1 MAELTKKCK
10 RLWTKPGIRWLCGYF
25 FVLLCGVG
33 LVYYWRVAY
42 SLGAGMPGFAA
53 ATTLII
59 CGGFSAVYLLV
70 FLAAHFLKQNLAL
83 KTAVLVFLAGLC
95 FVFAN
100 PPMQAPDE
108 TMHFL
113 RAYAVGSGQFLFD
126 EKQQFPNDVNLL
138 VRDFPGAYINGVSG
152 EKLAPDDP
160 TIADA
165 FARYSADKAAGA
177 VAPGAFTPV
186 QQLVPYF
193 PQALGVAVGRLFG
206 ADALACMYLARAAN
220 LLCYAV
226 LCGYA
231 AAVIRRFS
239 AVLIALA
246 ISPVSLFM
254 AGSCSSDGLFMG
266 LTWIFIALC
275 LSDVVTKKRL
285 AVLALCFG
293 LTFHA
298 KYTTL
303 ALLPLLLL
311 AVMSWIG
318 RDPLGPGMIVNS
330 HLTGL
335 YIAGDIVGLL
345 ARAIGGTVLT
355 VWQTIWMGGLLA
367 WVGTAAMMLWS
378 YFKAMRLVTTTYRL
392 QTTKPLPGGKLRVLQ
407 ISDLHPGKGAVDRK
421 RIPELNRRIRELN
434 PDMILFTGDIFDEH
448 VERPDFDSFNAFFAT
463 LDPPGGKWFVLGNH
477 DLFHHW
483 REPSYGRADLEGAFA
498 RAHIRILEDVS
509 QLAYVGKDATPVR
522 IVGRKDWLYTQGNRF
537 TPAQL
542 MPNGPDNVY
551 TILLD
556 HEPRELKAD
565 AAAGANLILS
575 GHTHGG
581 QIWPTGLV
589 AKLFRYNELNYG
601 MKQITPVC
609 AAIVSGG
616 TGTWGYKIRTEGK
629 TELVMVEIEQ
639 KNA

>member
-1 MAELTKKCK
+1 MEYLWRNLQKNANGF
-10 RLWTKPGIRWLCGYF
+10 WTKPGIRWLCGYF

-311 AVMSWIG
+311 LPFEQKPRKGKKALSAAAQRWGVLAVCLAAGVIIYA
-318 RDPLGPGMIVNS
+318 L
-330 HLTGL
+330 LTGYTALASNYGRVPYADTGVDPGRQLAFVFSNLPRYLAVLL
-335 YIAGDIVGLL
+335 YSVYRDKANLFT
-345 ARAIGGTVLT
+345 IGNFGWMDMTVPF
-355 VWQTIWMGGLLA
+355 V
-367 WVGTAAMMLWS
+367 S
-378 YFKAMRLVTTTYRL
+378 YFA
-392 QTTKPLPGGKLRVLQ
+392 PLFL
-407 ISDLHPGKGAVDRK
+407 
-421 RIPELNRRIRELN
+421 
-434 PDMILFTGDIFDEH
+434 LFASG
-448 VERPDFDSFNAFFAT
+448 VSA
-463 LDPPGGKWFVLGNH
+463 
-477 DLFHHW
+477 
-483 REPSYGRADLEGAFA
+483 LEGAREKLRTAWVF
-498 RAHIRILEDVS
+498 
-509 QLAYVGKDATPVR
+509 LATAVLMYGFTYTGMYLTSTPVSLPEINGVQTR
-522 IVGRKDWLYTQGNRF
+522 YLLGALFALFALASMLMGRTMALQNLRPGLPQK
-537 TPAQL
+537 TPPAWRVLHYGFCFALVSALLLFQAYYI
-542 MPNGPDNVY
+542 GP
-551 TILLD
+551 
-556 HEPRELKAD
+556 
-565 AAAGANLILS
+565 
-575 GHTHGG
+575 
-581 QIWPTGLV
+581 
-589 AKLFRYNELNYG
+589 
-601 MKQITPVC
+601 
-609 AAIVSGG
+609 
-616 TGTWGYKIRTEGK
+616 
-629 TELVMVEIEQ
+629 
-639 KNA
+639 

>member
-1 MAELTKKCK
+1 MRAANGVFMAELTKKCK

-254 AGSCSSDGLFMG
+254 AGSCSS
-266 LTWIFIALC
+266 
-275 LSDVVTKKRL
+275 

-311 AVMSWIG
+311 LPFEQKPRKGKKALSAAAQRWGVLAVCLAAGVIIYA
-318 RDPLGPGMIVNS
+318 L
-330 HLTGL
+330 LTGYTALASNYGRVPYADTGVDPGRQLAFVFSNLPRYLAVLL
-335 YIAGDIVGLL
+335 YSVYRDKANLFT
-345 ARAIGGTVLT
+345 IGNFGWMDMTVPF
-355 VWQTIWMGGLLA
+355 V
-367 WVGTAAMMLWS
+367 S
-378 YFKAMRLVTTTYRL
+378 YFA
-392 QTTKPLPGGKLRVLQ
+392 PLFL
-407 ISDLHPGKGAVDRK
+407 
-421 RIPELNRRIRELN
+421 
-434 PDMILFTGDIFDEH
+434 LFASG
-448 VERPDFDSFNAFFAT
+448 VSA
-463 LDPPGGKWFVLGNH
+463 
-477 DLFHHW
+477 
-483 REPSYGRADLEGAFA
+483 LEGAREKLRTAWVF
-498 RAHIRILEDVS
+498 
-509 QLAYVGKDATPVR
+509 LATAVLMYGFTYTGMYLTSTPVSLPEINGVQTR
-522 IVGRKDWLYTQGNRF
+522 YLLGALFALFALASMLMGRTMALQNLRPGLPQK
-537 TPAQL
+537 TPPAWRVLHYGFCFALVSALLLFQAYYI
-542 MPNGPDNVY
+542 GP
-551 TILLD
+551 
-556 HEPRELKAD
+556 
-565 AAAGANLILS
+565 
-575 GHTHGG
+575 
-581 QIWPTGLV
+581 
-589 AKLFRYNELNYG
+589 
-601 MKQITPVC
+601 
-609 AAIVSGG
+609 
-616 TGTWGYKIRTEGK
+616 
-629 TELVMVEIEQ
+629 
-639 KNA
+639 

>member
-311 AVMSWIG
+311 LPFEQKPRKGKKALSAAAQRWGVLAVCLAAGVIIYA
-318 RDPLGPGMIVNS
+318 L
-330 HLTGL
+330 LTGYTALASNYGRVPYADTGVDPGRQLAFVFSNLPRYLAVLL
-335 YIAGDIVGLL
+335 YSVYRDKANLFT
-345 ARAIGGTVLT
+345 IGNFGWMDMTVPF
-355 VWQTIWMGGLLA
+355 V
-367 WVGTAAMMLWS
+367 S
-378 YFKAMRLVTTTYRL
+378 YFA
-392 QTTKPLPGGKLRVLQ
+392 PLFL
-407 ISDLHPGKGAVDRK
+407 
-421 RIPELNRRIRELN
+421 
-434 PDMILFTGDIFDEH
+434 LFASG
-448 VERPDFDSFNAFFAT
+448 VSA
-463 LDPPGGKWFVLGNH
+463 
-477 DLFHHW
+477 
-483 REPSYGRADLEGAFA
+483 LEGAREKLRTAWVF
-498 RAHIRILEDVS
+498 
-509 QLAYVGKDATPVR
+509 LATAVLMYGFTYTGMYLTSTPVSLPEINGVQTR
-522 IVGRKDWLYTQGNRF
+522 YLLGALFALFALASMLMGRTMALQNLRPGLPQK
-537 TPAQL
+537 TPPAWRVLHYVFCFALVSALLLFQAYYI
-542 MPNGPDNVY
+542 GP
-551 TILLD
+551 
-556 HEPRELKAD
+556 
-565 AAAGANLILS
+565 
-575 GHTHGG
+575 
-581 QIWPTGLV
+581 
-589 AKLFRYNELNYG
+589 
-601 MKQITPVC
+601 
-609 AAIVSGG
+609 
-616 TGTWGYKIRTEGK
+616 
-629 TELVMVEIEQ
+629 
-639 KNA
+639 

>member
-311 AVMSWIG
+311 LPFEQKPRKGKKALSAAAQRWGVLAVCLAAGVIIYA
-318 RDPLGPGMIVNS
+318 L
-330 HLTGL
+330 LTGYTALASNYGRVPYADTGVDPGRQLAFVFSNLPRYLAVLL
-335 YIAGDIVGLL
+335 YSVYRDKANLFT
-345 ARAIGGTVLT
+345 IGNFGWMDMTVPF
-355 VWQTIWMGGLLA
+355 V
-367 WVGTAAMMLWS
+367 S
-378 YFKAMRLVTTTYRL
+378 YFA
-392 QTTKPLPGGKLRVLQ
+392 PLFL
-407 ISDLHPGKGAVDRK
+407 
-421 RIPELNRRIRELN
+421 
-434 PDMILFTGDIFDEH
+434 LFASG
-448 VERPDFDSFNAFFAT
+448 VSA
-463 LDPPGGKWFVLGNH
+463 
-477 DLFHHW
+477 
-483 REPSYGRADLEGAFA
+483 LEGAREKLRTAWVF
-498 RAHIRILEDVS
+498 
-509 QLAYVGKDATPVR
+509 LATAVLMYGFTYTGMYLTSTPVSLPEINGVQTR
-522 IVGRKDWLYTQGNRF
+522 YLLFALFALFALASMLMGRTMALQNLRPGLPQK
-537 TPAQL
+537 TPPAWRVLHYGFCFALVSALLLFQAYYI
-542 MPNGPDNVY
+542 GP
-551 TILLD
+551 
-556 HEPRELKAD
+556 
-565 AAAGANLILS
+565 
-575 GHTHGG
+575 
-581 QIWPTGLV
+581 
-589 AKLFRYNELNYG
+589 
-601 MKQITPVC
+601 
-609 AAIVSGG
+609 
-616 TGTWGYKIRTEGK
+616 
-629 TELVMVEIEQ
+629 
-639 KNA
+639 

>member
-165 FARYSADKAAGA
+165 FARYSADKAEGA

-311 AVMSWIG
+311 LPFEQKPRKGKKALSAAAQRWGVLAVCLAAG
-318 RDPLGPGMIVNS
+318 VIVYAL
-330 HLTGL
+330 LTGYTALASNYGRVPYADTGVDPGRQLAFVFSNLPRYLAVLL
-335 YIAGDIVGLL
+335 YSVYRD
-345 ARAIGGTVLT
+345 
-355 VWQTIWMGGLLA
+355 
-367 WVGTAAMMLWS
+367 
-378 YFKAMRLVTTTYRL
+378 KA
-392 QTTKPLPGGKLRVLQ
+392 
-407 ISDLHPGKGAVDRK
+407 
-421 RIPELNRRIRELN
+421 N
-434 PDMILFTGDIFDEH
+434 LFTSGNFGWMDMTVPF
-448 VERPDFDSFNAFFAT
+448 VSYVAPLFLLFAS
-463 LDPPGGKWFVLGNH
+463 GV
-477 DLFHHW
+477 
-483 REPSYGRADLEGAFA
+483 SALEGAREKLRTAWVF
-498 RAHIRILEDVS
+498 RATAVLMYGFTYTGMYLTS
-509 QLAYVGKDATPVR
+509 TPVSLPEINGVQTR
-522 IVGRKDWLYTQGNRF
+522 YLLGALFALFALASMLMGRTMALQNLRPGLPQK
-537 TPAQL
+537 TPPAWRVLHYGFCFALVSALLLFQAYYI
-542 MPNGPDNVY
+542 GP
-551 TILLD
+551 
-556 HEPRELKAD
+556 
-565 AAAGANLILS
+565 
-575 GHTHGG
+575 
-581 QIWPTGLV
+581 
-589 AKLFRYNELNYG
+589 
-601 MKQITPVC
+601 
-609 AAIVSGG
+609 
-616 TGTWGYKIRTEGK
+616 
-629 TELVMVEIEQ
+629 
-639 KNA
+639 

>member
-311 AVMSWIG
+311 LPFEQKPRKGKKALSAAAQRWGVLAVCLAAGVIIYA
-318 RDPLGPGMIVNS
+318 L
-330 HLTGL
+330 LTGYTALASNYGRVPYADTGVDPGRQLAFVFSNLPRYLAVLL
-335 YIAGDIVGLL
+335 YSVYRDKANLFT
-345 ARAIGGTVLT
+345 IGNFGWMDMTVPF
-355 VWQTIWMGGLLA
+355 V
-367 WVGTAAMMLWS
+367 S
-378 YFKAMRLVTTTYRL
+378 YFA
-392 QTTKPLPGGKLRVLQ
+392 PLFL
-407 ISDLHPGKGAVDRK
+407 
-421 RIPELNRRIRELN
+421 
-434 PDMILFTGDIFDEH
+434 LFASG
-448 VERPDFDSFNAFFAT
+448 VSA
-463 LDPPGGKWFVLGNH
+463 
-477 DLFHHW
+477 
-483 REPSYGRADLEGAFA
+483 LEGAREKLRTAWVF
-498 RAHIRILEDVS
+498 
-509 QLAYVGKDATPVR
+509 LATAVLMYGFTYTGMYLTSTPVSLPEINGVQTR
-522 IVGRKDWLYTQGNRF
+522 YLLGVLFALFALASMLMGRTMALQNLRPGLPQK
-537 TPAQL
+537 TPPAWRVLHYGFCFALVSALLLFQAYYI
-542 MPNGPDNVY
+542 GP
-551 TILLD
+551 
-556 HEPRELKAD
+556 
-565 AAAGANLILS
+565 
-575 GHTHGG
+575 
-581 QIWPTGLV
+581 
-589 AKLFRYNELNYG
+589 
-601 MKQITPVC
+601 
-609 AAIVSGG
+609 
-616 TGTWGYKIRTEGK
+616 
-629 TELVMVEIEQ
+629 
-639 KNA
+639 

>member
-311 AVMSWIG
+311 LPFEQKPRKGKKALSAAAQRWGVLAVCLAAGIIIYA
-318 RDPLGPGMIVNS
+318 L
-330 HLTGL
+330 LTGYTALASNYGRVPYADTGVDPGRQLAFVFSNLPRYLAVLL
-335 YIAGDIVGLL
+335 YSVYRDKANLFT
-345 ARAIGGTVLT
+345 IGNFGWMDMTVPF
-355 VWQTIWMGGLLA
+355 V
-367 WVGTAAMMLWS
+367 S
-378 YFKAMRLVTTTYRL
+378 YFA
-392 QTTKPLPGGKLRVLQ
+392 PLFL
-407 ISDLHPGKGAVDRK
+407 
-421 RIPELNRRIRELN
+421 
-434 PDMILFTGDIFDEH
+434 LFASG
-448 VERPDFDSFNAFFAT
+448 VSA
-463 LDPPGGKWFVLGNH
+463 
-477 DLFHHW
+477 
-483 REPSYGRADLEGAFA
+483 LEGAREKLRTAWVFLATAVLMSASPIRACTSPA
-498 RAHIRILEDVS
+498 RPSACRRSTACRRAICW
-509 QLAYVGKDATPVR
+509 
-522 IVGRKDWLYTQGNRF
+522 GRCLRCSRWH
-537 TPAQL
+537 P
-542 MPNGPDNVY
+542 
-551 TILLD
+551 
-556 HEPRELKAD
+556 
-565 AAAGANLILS
+565 
-575 GHTHGG
+575 
-581 QIWPTGLV
+581 
-589 AKLFRYNELNYG
+589 
-601 MKQITPVC
+601 C
-609 AAIVSGG
+609 
-616 TGTWGYKIRTEGK
+616 
-629 TELVMVEIEQ
+629 
-639 KNA
+639 

>member
-311 AVMSWIG
+311 LPFEQKPRKGKKALSAAAQRWGVLAVCLAAGVIIYA
-318 RDPLGPGMIVNS
+318 L
-330 HLTGL
+330 LTGYTALASNYGRVPYADTGVDPGRQLAFVFSNLPRYLAVLL
-335 YIAGDIVGLL
+335 YSVYRDKANLFT
-345 ARAIGGTVLT
+345 IGNFGWMDMTVPF
-355 VWQTIWMGGLLA
+355 V
-367 WVGTAAMMLWS
+367 S
-378 YFKAMRLVTTTYRL
+378 YFA
-392 QTTKPLPGGKLRVLQ
+392 PLFL
-407 ISDLHPGKGAVDRK
+407 
-421 RIPELNRRIRELN
+421 
-434 PDMILFTGDIFDEH
+434 LFASG
-448 VERPDFDSFNAFFAT
+448 VSA
-463 LDPPGGKWFVLGNH
+463 
-477 DLFHHW
+477 
-483 REPSYGRADLEGAFA
+483 LEGAREKLRTRLGVSATAVLMYGFTYTGMYLTSTPSACPEINGVQTRYLLGALFA
-498 RAHIRILEDVS
+498 LFALASMLMGRTMALQNLRPGLPQKTPPAWRVLHYGFCFALVS
-509 QLAYVGKDATPVR
+509 ALLLFQAYY
-522 IVGRKDWLYTQGNRF
+522 I
-537 TPAQL
+537 
-542 MPNGPDNVY
+542 GP
-551 TILLD
+551 
-556 HEPRELKAD
+556 
-565 AAAGANLILS
+565 
-575 GHTHGG
+575 
-581 QIWPTGLV
+581 
-589 AKLFRYNELNYG
+589 
-601 MKQITPVC
+601 
-609 AAIVSGG
+609 
-616 TGTWGYKIRTEGK
+616 
-629 TELVMVEIEQ
+629 
-639 KNA
+639 

>member
-126 EKQQFPNDVNLL
+126 EKQRFPNDVNLL

-311 AVMSWIG
+311 LPFEQKPRKGKKALSAAAQRWGVLAVCLAAGVIIYA
-318 RDPLGPGMIVNS
+318 L
-330 HLTGL
+330 LTGYTALASNYGRVPYADTGVDPGRQLAFVFSNLPRYLAVLL
-335 YIAGDIVGLL
+335 YSVYRDKANLFT
-345 ARAIGGTVLT
+345 IGNFGWMDMTVPF
-355 VWQTIWMGGLLA
+355 V
-367 WVGTAAMMLWS
+367 S
-378 YFKAMRLVTTTYRL
+378 YFA
-392 QTTKPLPGGKLRVLQ
+392 PLFL
-407 ISDLHPGKGAVDRK
+407 
-421 RIPELNRRIRELN
+421 
-434 PDMILFTGDIFDEH
+434 LFASG
-448 VERPDFDSFNAFFAT
+448 VSA
-463 LDPPGGKWFVLGNH
+463 
-477 DLFHHW
+477 
-483 REPSYGRADLEGAFA
+483 LEGAREKLRTAWVF
-498 RAHIRILEDVS
+498 
-509 QLAYVGKDATPVR
+509 LATAVLMYGFTYTGMYLTSTPVSLPEINGVQTR
-522 IVGRKDWLYTQGNRF
+522 YLLGALFALFALASMLMGRTMALQNLRPGLPQK
-537 TPAQL
+537 TPPAWRVLHYGFCFALVSALLLFQAYYI
-542 MPNGPDNVY
+542 GP
-551 TILLD
+551 
-556 HEPRELKAD
+556 
-565 AAAGANLILS
+565 
-575 GHTHGG
+575 
-581 QIWPTGLV
+581 
-589 AKLFRYNELNYG
+589 
-601 MKQITPVC
+601 
-609 AAIVSGG
+609 
-616 TGTWGYKIRTEGK
+616 
-629 TELVMVEIEQ
+629 
-639 KNA
+639 

>member
-1 MAELTKKCK
+1 MRAANGVFMAELTKKCK

-206 ADALACMYLARAAN
+206 ADALACMYLARTCCAMPY
-220 LLCYAV
+220 CAV
-226 LCGYA
+226 TRL
-231 AAVIRRFS
+231 R
-239 AVLIALA
+239 
-246 ISPVSLFM
+246 
-254 AGSCSSDGLFMG
+254 SS
-266 LTWIFIALC
+266 
-275 LSDVVTKKRL
+275 
-285 AVLALCFG
+285 
-293 LTFHA
+293 
-298 KYTTL
+298 
-303 ALLPLLLL
+303 
-311 AVMSWIG
+311 
-318 RDPLGPGMIVNS
+318 
-330 HLTGL
+330 
-335 YIAGDIVGLL
+335 
-345 ARAIGGTVLT
+345 
-355 VWQTIWMGGLLA
+355 
-367 WVGTAAMMLWS
+367 
-378 YFKAMRLVTTTYRL
+378 
-392 QTTKPLPGGKLRVLQ
+392 
-407 ISDLHPGKGAVDRK
+407 
-421 RIPELNRRIRELN
+421 
-434 PDMILFTGDIFDEH
+434 
-448 VERPDFDSFNAFFAT
+448 
-463 LDPPGGKWFVLGNH
+463 
-477 DLFHHW
+477 
-483 REPSYGRADLEGAFA
+483 GAF
-498 RAHIRILEDVS
+498 R
-509 QLAYVGKDATPVR
+509 P
-522 IVGRKDWLYTQGNRF
+522 
-537 TPAQL
+537 
-542 MPNGPDNVY
+542 
-551 TILLD
+551 
-556 HEPRELKAD
+556 
-565 AAAGANLILS
+565 
-575 GHTHGG
+575 
-581 QIWPTGLV
+581 
-589 AKLFRYNELNYG
+589 
-601 MKQITPVC
+601 C
-609 AAIVSGG
+609 
-616 TGTWGYKIRTEGK
+616 
-629 TELVMVEIEQ
+629 
-639 KNA
+639 

>member
-311 AVMSWIG
+311 RPFEQKPRKGKKALSAAAQRWGVLAVCLAAGIIIYA
-318 RDPLGPGMIVNS
+318 L
-330 HLTGL
+330 LTGYTALASNYGRVPYADTGVDPGRQLAFVFSNLPRYLAVLL
-335 YIAGDIVGLL
+335 YSVYRDKANLFT
-345 ARAIGGTVLT
+345 IGNFGWMDMTVPF
-355 VWQTIWMGGLLA
+355 V
-367 WVGTAAMMLWS
+367 S
-378 YFKAMRLVTTTYRL
+378 YFA
-392 QTTKPLPGGKLRVLQ
+392 PLFL
-407 ISDLHPGKGAVDRK
+407 
-421 RIPELNRRIRELN
+421 
-434 PDMILFTGDIFDEH
+434 LFASG
-448 VERPDFDSFNAFFAT
+448 VSA
-463 LDPPGGKWFVLGNH
+463 
-477 DLFHHW
+477 
-483 REPSYGRADLEGAFA
+483 LEGAREKLRTAWVF
-498 RAHIRILEDVS
+498 
-509 QLAYVGKDATPVR
+509 LATAVLMYGFTYTGMYLTSTPVSLPEINGVQTR
-522 IVGRKDWLYTQGNRF
+522 YLLGALFALFALASMLMGRTMALQNLRPGLPQK
-537 TPAQL
+537 TPPAWRVLHYGFCFALVSALLLFQAYYI
-542 MPNGPDNVY
+542 GP
-551 TILLD
+551 
-556 HEPRELKAD
+556 
-565 AAAGANLILS
+565 
-575 GHTHGG
+575 
-581 QIWPTGLV
+581 
-589 AKLFRYNELNYG
+589 
-601 MKQITPVC
+601 
-609 AAIVSGG
+609 
-616 TGTWGYKIRTEGK
+616 
-629 TELVMVEIEQ
+629 
-639 KNA
+639 

>member
-311 AVMSWIG
+311 LPFEQKPRKGKKALSAAAQRWGVLAVCLAAGVIIYA
-318 RDPLGPGMIVNS
+318 L
-330 HLTGL
+330 LTGYTALASNYGRVPYADTGVDPGRQLAFVFSNLPRYLAVLL
-335 YIAGDIVGLL
+335 YSVYRDKANLFT
-345 ARAIGGTVLT
+345 IGNFGWMDMTVPF
-355 VWQTIWMGGLLA
+355 V
-367 WVGTAAMMLWS
+367 S
-378 YFKAMRLVTTTYRL
+378 YFA
-392 QTTKPLPGGKLRVLQ
+392 PLFL
-407 ISDLHPGKGAVDRK
+407 
-421 RIPELNRRIRELN
+421 
-434 PDMILFTGDIFDEH
+434 LFASG
-448 VERPDFDSFNAFFAT
+448 VSA
-463 LDPPGGKWFVLGNH
+463 
-477 DLFHHW
+477 
-483 REPSYGRADLEGAFA
+483 LEGAREKLRTAWVF
-498 RAHIRILEDVS
+498 
-509 QLAYVGKDATPVR
+509 LATAVLMYGFTYTGMYLTSTPVSLPEINGVQTR
-522 IVGRKDWLYTQGNRF
+522 YLLWALFALFALASMLMGRTMALQNLRPGLPQK
-537 TPAQL
+537 TPPAWRVLHYGFCFALVSALLLFQAYYI
-542 MPNGPDNVY
+542 GP
-551 TILLD
+551 
-556 HEPRELKAD
+556 
-565 AAAGANLILS
+565 
-575 GHTHGG
+575 
-581 QIWPTGLV
+581 
-589 AKLFRYNELNYG
+589 
-601 MKQITPVC
+601 
-609 AAIVSGG
+609 
-616 TGTWGYKIRTEGK
+616 
-629 TELVMVEIEQ
+629 
-639 KNA
+639 

>member
-83 KTAVLVFLAGLC
+83 KTSVLVFLAGLC

-126 EKQQFPNDVNLL
+126 EKQQFQNDVNLL

-220 LLCYAV
+220 LLKAVRMAEDVERAGAAGPASVAARLAERVEAAKEAPGALSAEGGDFVRIMTVHASKGLEFPIVAVAELGQGAGRGDKLLTERVSGAVYASLDLGGSV
-226 LCGYA
+226 SGIKDSSLLAKCAKATLGCEDLDEQELAQVVEDRPSA
-231 AAVIRRFS
+231 ASRHAAIR
-239 AVLIALA
+239 ALQTA
-246 ISPVSLFM
+246 GLEVSL
-254 AGSCSSDGLFMG
+254 
-266 LTWIFIALC
+266 IK
-275 LSDVVTKKRL
+275 DVTPIPHNGCRPPKR
-285 AVLALCFG
+285 
-293 LTFHA
+293 
-298 KYTTL
+298 
-303 ALLPLLLL
+303 
-311 AVMSWIG
+311 
-318 RDPLGPGMIVNS
+318 R
-330 HLTGL
+330 
-335 YIAGDIVGLL
+335 
-345 ARAIGGTVLT
+345 
-355 VWQTIWMGGLLA
+355 
-367 WVGTAAMMLWS
+367 
-378 YFKAMRLVTTTYRL
+378 
-392 QTTKPLPGGKLRVLQ
+392 RV
-407 ISDLHPGKGAVDRK
+407 
-421 RIPELNRRIRELN
+421 
-434 PDMILFTGDIFDEH
+434 
-448 VERPDFDSFNAFFAT
+448 
-463 LDPPGGKWFVLGNH
+463 
-477 DLFHHW
+477 
-483 REPSYGRADLEGAFA
+483 
-498 RAHIRILEDVS
+498 
-509 QLAYVGKDATPVR
+509 
-522 IVGRKDWLYTQGNRF
+522 
-537 TPAQL
+537 
-542 MPNGPDNVY
+542 
-551 TILLD
+551 
-556 HEPRELKAD
+556 
-565 AAAGANLILS
+565 
-575 GHTHGG
+575 
-581 QIWPTGLV
+581 
-589 AKLFRYNELNYG
+589 
-601 MKQITPVC
+601 
-609 AAIVSGG
+609 
-616 TGTWGYKIRTEGK
+616 
-629 TELVMVEIEQ
+629 
-639 KNA
+639 

>member
-83 KTAVLVFLAGLC
+83 KTAVLVCLAGLC

-165 FARYSADKAAGA
+165 FARYSADKAEGA

-220 LLCYAV
+220 QLCSAV

-311 AVMSWIG
+311 LPFEQKPRKGKKALSAAAQRWGVLAVCLAAGVIIYA
-318 RDPLGPGMIVNS
+318 L
-330 HLTGL
+330 LTGYTALASNYGRVPYADTGVDPGRQLAFVFSNLPRYLAVLL
-335 YIAGDIVGLL
+335 YSVYRDKANLFT
-345 ARAIGGTVLT
+345 IGNFGWMDMTVPF
-355 VWQTIWMGGLLA
+355 V
-367 WVGTAAMMLWS
+367 S
-378 YFKAMRLVTTTYRL
+378 YFA
-392 QTTKPLPGGKLRVLQ
+392 PLFL
-407 ISDLHPGKGAVDRK
+407 
-421 RIPELNRRIRELN
+421 
-434 PDMILFTGDIFDEH
+434 LFASG
-448 VERPDFDSFNAFFAT
+448 VSA
-463 LDPPGGKWFVLGNH
+463 
-477 DLFHHW
+477 
-483 REPSYGRADLEGAFA
+483 LEGAREKLRTAWVF
-498 RAHIRILEDVS
+498 
-509 QLAYVGKDATPVR
+509 LATAVLMYGFTYTGMYLTSTPVSLPEINGVQTR
-522 IVGRKDWLYTQGNRF
+522 YLLGALFALFALASMLMGRTMALQNLRPGLPQK
-537 TPAQL
+537 TPPAWRVLHYGFCFALVSALLLFQAYYI
-542 MPNGPDNVY
+542 GP
-551 TILLD
+551 
-556 HEPRELKAD
+556 
-565 AAAGANLILS
+565 
-575 GHTHGG
+575 
-581 QIWPTGLV
+581 
-589 AKLFRYNELNYG
+589 
-601 MKQITPVC
+601 
-609 AAIVSGG
+609 
-616 TGTWGYKIRTEGK
+616 
-629 TELVMVEIEQ
+629 
-639 KNA
+639 